1 MQIGRF
7 RKIGVGYAGRLQTV
21 ALDVPLRLV
30 PARPGKDK
38 APDWRVHLDGNGDG
52 PEIGS
57 GWTHEREGGGSFIA
71 LQIDCPTL
79 ACPLRAN
86 LLAARGEADVH
97 VLLWS
102 RPARSKRGE

>member
-7 RKIGVGYAGRLQTV
+7 HKIGVGYAGRLQTL

-30 PARPGKDK
+30 PIQSDKEK
-38 APDWRVHLDGNGDG
+38 APDWRVHQGDNGEG

-57 GWTHEREGGGSFIA
+57 GWTHERDGGSNFIA
-71 LQIDCPTL
+71 LQLDCPTF
-79 ACPLRAN
+79 ARPLRAN
-86 LLAARGEADVH
+86 LVPALGESDAH

>member
-7 RKIGVGYAGRLQTV
+7 REVDSGYAGRLQTL

-30 PARPGKDK
+30 SIQRDTAN
-38 APDWRVHLDGNGDG
+38 APDWRVHFDDNGNE
-52 PEIGS
+52 PEVGS
-57 GWTHEREGGGSFIA
+57 GWTHQRDGGGSFIA
-71 LQIDCPTL
+71 LQLDCPTF
-79 ACPLRAN
+79 ARPLRAN
-86 LLAARGEADVH
+86 LVPARGELDVH